1 MSDDPT
7 ITGEDGQ
14 SLAAEYVLGVLDAEQ
29 RLAAE
34 LRVARD
40 PTFAAEVSFWENRL
54 GGLADAVPA
63 VAPPERV
70 WSSIDQALAA
80 RGQRA
85 GLWNSLWFWRWSTVA
100 SAALA
105 LASVAVMYVAV
116 IAPGRTPLVA
126 TLDANGRTTFLAT
139 IESDHNTI
147 TIVPA
152 ALTALEQRALEL
164 WLIAPGDQTRSL
176 GLIEPGRAVRISVPP
191 SLLGRITPEAA
202 LAVSIEPPGGSP
214 TGAPTGPVIA
224 SGKLTNL

>member
-1 MSDDPT
+1 M
-7 ITGEDGQ
+7 
-14 SLAAEYVLGVLDAEQ
+14 
-29 RLAAE
+29 
-34 LRVARD
+34 
-40 PTFAAEVSFWENRL
+40 
-54 GGLADAVPA
+54 
-63 VAPPERV
+63 
-70 WSSIDQALAA
+70 SSIDQALAA

-164 WLIAPGDQTRSL
+164 WLIAPGDQPRSL

>member
-1 MSDDPT
+1 MTDDPT

-14 SLAAEYVLGVLDAEQ
+14 SLAAEYVLGVLDADE

-34 LRVARD
+34 LRLARD
-40 PTFAAEVSFWENRL
+40 PAFAAEVAFWENRL
-54 GGLADAVPA
+54 GGLADAVPS
-63 VAPPERV
+63 VTPPERV
-70 WSSIDQALAA
+70 WRRIDQALAA
-80 RGQRA
+80 PGQRT
-85 GLWNSLWFWRWSTVA
+85 GLWHSLWFWRWSTVA

-105 LASVAVMYVAV
+105 LASVAVVYVAM
-116 IAPGRTPLVA
+116 IAPGRMPLVA

-139 IESDHNTI
+139 IESDHNAV

-164 WLIAPGDQTRSL
+164 WLIAPGDQPRSL

-191 SLLGRITPEAA
+191 SLLGRINPEAA